1 MAGLGK
7 RWRDGVLMAAML
19 ASFAHAGCDGS
30 PPERVISPEPR
41 EAILTVHAVLL
52 LPRPAEP
59 LIGELFDYFEI
70 LSERAATGE
79 IPPLWAAY
87 LYVNYYR
94 DLVRDRPDGTPRR
107 SLEEVRRA
115 LDANVEFY
123 YIRKR
128 PEVSPSPIG
137 AWVWQAAP
145 PQPIGP

>member
-1 MAGLGK
+1 MVGLAK
-7 RWRDGVLMAAML
+7 CWRFRLLALATLAAL
-19 ASFAHAGCDGS
+19 VHPGCSDP
-30 PPERVISPEPR
+30 PPERLISAEPR
-41 EAILTVHAVLL
+41 AAIMTVHAVLL
-52 LPRPAEP
+52 LPPPPEP

-70 LSERAATGE
+70 LSARAATGE

-94 DLVRDRPDGTPRR
+94 DLVRDRPDGVPRR
-107 SLEEVRRA
+107 SLEEVGRE
-115 LDANVEFY
+115 LDASIEFF

-128 PEVSPSPIG
+128 PEARPSPVG